1 MQCNGIG
8 KDLAPNSI
16 MQKNTLLPLCY
27 VESSLLNPFVKVIPK
42 WVLIALL
49 QQQQQQPP
57 LLSSP
62 QALTL
67 I

>member
-1 MQCNGIG
+1 MGNGIG
-8 KDLAPNSI
+8 KELAPNSI
-16 MQKNTLLPLCY
+16 MPSKNTLLPLCY
-27 VESSLLNPFVKVIPK
+27 VESSLLNQFVKVIPK

-49 QQQQQQPP
+49 QQQP

-62 QALTL
+62 LALTL